1 MIFLMLMVSQVLPTW
16 SEELTE
22 LNRRDL
28 YNEPFSFKELLKKS
42 PFLNYYID
50 LDLFDEK
57 EITIIEVFLTD
68 LNVELRKNHQCR
80 TDEDNNACFER
91 SCPIIDGNEWDQLLC
106 IFKGSVLED
115 YSLELAENI
124 SQLNE
129 TGDFLTFMAEFIT
142 IPLPKGLEG
151 ISPFRTVE
159 KTNDGQSPDLSEV
172 LDDFLDDFVEQQKFD
187 RELDDMISAVID
199 SPPLLNSEIENFRES
214 VAECWGVKNFYNPK
228 KGSVTLAFAMDRQGK
243 IDPDS
248 LKSISNTFEDS
259 RSAQNAFQRAKRAL
273 MKCGVNGYDLPASKY
288 QHWKRMELTFEQ

>member
-1 MIFLMLMVSQVLPTW
+1 M
-16 SEELTE
+16 SEEPNE
-22 LNRRDL
+22 LNSKGL
-28 YNEPFSFKELLKKS
+28 FNEPFSFREFIADI
-42 PFLNYYID
+42 PFNEDFID
-50 LDLFDEK
+50 LDAFNEK

-68 LNVELRKNHQCR
+68 LNVELRRNHQCR
-80 TDEDNNACFER
+80 TNEDNSACFER
-91 SCPIIDGNEWDQLLC
+91 SCHIIGGNEWDQLLC

-115 YSLELAENI
+115 YSLELAEII

-151 ISPFRTVE
+151 ISLFRTVE
-159 KTNDGQSPDLSEV
+159 ETNDGQSPDLSE
-172 LDDFLDDFVEQQKFD
+172 LIDDFFEQQEFD
-187 RELDDMISAVID
+187 RELEKLIAGEGA
-199 SPPLLNSEIENFRES
+199 PALLPSEIEKFKES
-214 VAECWGVKNFYNPK
+214 VAECWDVKNFDNPK
-228 KGSVTLAFAMDRQGK
+228 KGSTTLTFLMDRQGK

>member
-1 MIFLMLMVSQVLPTW
+1 MLLVSQVLPTW
-16 SEELTE
+16 SEEPTE
-22 LNRRDL
+22 LSSREL
-28 YNEPFSFKELLKKS
+28 YNKPFSFKELLKES
-42 PFLNYYID
+42 PFLNDYID
-50 LDLFDEK
+50 LDAFNEK

-80 TDEDNNACFER
+80 TDEDNGACFER

-115 YSLELAENI
+115 YSLELAEII

-129 TGDFLTFMAEFIT
+129 TGDYLTFMAEFIT

-151 ISPFRTVE
+151 ISLFRTVE
-159 KTNDGQSPDLSEV
+159 ETNDGQSPDLSE
-172 LDDFLDDFVEQQKFD
+172 LIDDFFEHQEFD
-187 RELDDMISAVID
+187 RELEKLIAGEGA
-199 SPPLLNSEIENFRES
+199 PPLLPSETENFRKS

-228 KGSVTLAFAMDRQGK
+228 KGSVTLAFAMNRQGK

-248 LKSISNTFEDS
+248 LKLISNTFEDS
-259 RSAQNAFQRAKRAL
+259 RSAQNAFQRARRAL